1 MKTISVP
8 NRRKKYI
15 INPKFQY
22 RFILATLIPNAASLA
37 VFYLMI
43 DLYFIKLVQDGKD
56 LGLEEN
62 HPYFMLL
69 RDQSLLMNKVF
80 IIVAILTTLFFII
93 WGVIFSHKIA
103 GPLFRLRAHF
113 EESAGTLEIKKLSFR
128 PGDFFLEI
136 PEAYNRWLDRVQKKD

>member
-1 MKTISVP
+1 MNTKSVP
-8 NRRKKYI
+8 NRRKKYL

-22 RFILATLIPNAASLA
+22 RFILATLIPNVASL
-37 VFYLMI
+37 VLFYVMI
-43 DLYFIKLVQDGKD
+43 DLYFIKLIRDGKD
-56 LGLEEN
+56 LGLPEE

-80 IIVAILTTLFFII
+80 IVVAICTTLFFLI

-103 GPLFRLRAHF
+103 GPLYRLRAHF
-113 EESAGTLEIKKLSFR
+113 DENAGSREMRKLSFR

-136 PEAYNRWLDRVQKKD
+136 PEAYNRWLDSFQKKD

>member
-1 MKTISVP
+1 MNKNTVP

-22 RFILATLIPNAASLA
+22 RFILATLIPNVASLIL
-37 VFYLMI
+37 FYIMI
-43 DLYFIKLVQDGKD
+43 DLYFIKLVRDGKD
-56 LGLEEN
+56 LGLPEE

-69 RDQSLLMNKVF
+69 RDQSLLMDKVF
-80 IIVAILTTLFFII
+80 IVVAICTTLFFFI

-103 GPLFRLRAHF
+103 GPLFRLKAHF
-113 EESAGTLEIKKLSFR
+113 DESAGNSEMKKLSFR

-136 PEAYNRWLDRVQKKD
+136 PEAYNRWLDSLKK